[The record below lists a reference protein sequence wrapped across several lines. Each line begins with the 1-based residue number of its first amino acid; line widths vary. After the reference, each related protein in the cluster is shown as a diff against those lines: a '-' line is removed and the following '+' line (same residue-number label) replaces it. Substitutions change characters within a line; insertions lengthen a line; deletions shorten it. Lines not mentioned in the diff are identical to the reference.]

1 MIELDESDVVG
12 PGGAWLY
19 ESPLWDHRRQVM
31 LWVDIDSGDV
41 YEHDPS
47 TDLTSRHHVADTVSC
62 IALRAAGGY
71 LLATRDAVA
80 VADVALEPGP
90 GGGASSPGYR
100 RTGG

>member
-1 MIELDESDVVG
+1 MIELDESHVVG

-31 LWVDIDSGDV
+31 LWVDVDAGDV

-47 TDLTSRHHVADTVSC
+47 TDQTSRHHVADAVPC

-71 LLATRDAVA
+71 VLATRT
-80 VADVALEPGP
+80 PWPSRTRRSSGSRWWP
-90 GGGASSPGYR
+90 SSPGCP
-100 RTGG
+100 RTRG